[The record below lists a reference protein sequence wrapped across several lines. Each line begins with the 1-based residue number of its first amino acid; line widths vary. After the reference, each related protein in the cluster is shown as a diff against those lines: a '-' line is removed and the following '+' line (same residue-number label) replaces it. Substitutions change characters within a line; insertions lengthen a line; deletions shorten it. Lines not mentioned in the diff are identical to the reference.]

1 MSLSNF
7 TRAVDYDSMKSTR
20 VAGMWQNPQMP
31 DGVSRES
38 ELRRE
43 LGLGDLVLTQ
53 ILFIVGLP
61 WIGVAAKLGPSHV
74 VLWLLAIVTFYI
86 PCAMVVIWLN
96 TRVPHEGG
104 IYQWT
109 KLGFNNFTGFMVAWN
124 LWLYVIVLS
133 SETGL
138 QITTN
143 LAYVLGPGHES
154 LAADKTVITIISAVV
169 IAILVWVSIAGLGIG
184 KWFHNAGGFMLV
196 VIFGA
201 IVFFGMRSPGFQP
214 WHPVLPALTLFNVNI
229 LSKMGF
235 GALGGFEYVAILAG
249 ECRNPVQSIRRSV
262 LIAAPVVAAMFIL
275 GTASVLALVPM
286 NQIDLIGPVAQV
298 LSIGAK
304 PFGLASQVIPIAII
318 AVMILRVAQS
328 SVNFT
333 GNTRLPMVA
342 GWDRLLPQWFTELH
356 PRFRT
361 PVNSILLAGALILT
375 LGLVSLIGVGH
386 QESFQLLWNGAVVF
400 YAIPYVVMFLVPI
413 FSRKLGRASAW
424 IRIAACSAL
433 VMTLMNIFF
442 STVPIIQV
450 NSSLV
455 FTLKIAGVAVAGN
468 LIGAAFY
475 CLRTTTRPLSPKSD
489 SYRPLPE

>member
-1 MSLSNF
+1 
-7 TRAVDYDSMKSTR
+7 
-20 VAGMWQNPQMP
+20 MWQNRQMP
-31 DGVSRES
+31 DGVARES
-38 ELRRE
+38 ELRKV
-43 LGLGDLVLTQ
+43 LGPMDLVLTQ

-74 VLWLLAIVTFYI
+74 VLWLMAIVTFYI

-124 LWLYVIVLS
+124 LWLYVIVLT

-138 QITTN
+138 QLTTN

-154 LAADKTVITIISAVV
+154 LAGDKTVITLISVV
-169 IAILVWVSIAGLGIG
+169 VVATLVWLSIAGLGVG
-184 KWFHNAGGFMLV
+184 KWFHNAAGLMLV
-196 VIFGA
+196 IIFGA
-201 IVFFGMRSPGFQP
+201 IIFFGAQSPNFHP
-214 WHPVLPALTLFNVNI
+214 LTPVLPALTLFNVNI

-249 ECRNPVQSIRRSV
+249 ECRNPVRSIRLSV
-262 LIAAPVVAAMFIL
+262 LIAAPIVAGMFIF
-275 GTASVLALVPM
+275 GTASVLALVQGD
-286 NQIDLIGPVAQV
+286 QIDLIGPVAQV

-304 PFGLASQVIPIAII
+304 PFGLAAQIIPIVIL
-318 AVMILRVAQS
+318 AVMVLRVAQS

-361 PVNSILLAGALILT
+361 PVNSILLAGALILM

-386 QESFQLLWNGAVVF
+386 QESFQLLWNGGVVF
-400 YAIPYVVMFLVPI
+400 YAIPYVVMFMVPI

-424 IRIAACSAL
+424 IRVAAASAL

-442 STVPIIQV
+442 SAVPIIQV
-450 NSSLV
+450 NSSFW

-468 LIGAAFY
+468 AIGATFYWLRSTRRTEYAFDQ
-475 CLRTTTRPLSPKSD
+475 TF
-489 SYRPLPE
+489 